1 MEVHIDQVPIRYDMT
16 TLTCARKLAEASLIN
31 CTEAKIK
38 KNLDKKRKTKN
49 KTKTDMLKR
58 NAKDCAVSIKREFT
72 VREIREKGKF

>member
-1 MEVHIDQVPIRYDMT
+1 MEVHIDQVTIRYDMT

-38 KNLDKKRKTKN
+38 KKLDKKRKTKN

-58 NAKDCAVSIKREFT
+58 NANCTKTAQSVLRESLQ
-72 VREIREKGKF
+72 